1 MQLGNVTKRSK
12 TETKRT
18 YDDACGLAHALD
30 LVGERWAML
39 ILRELAYGGRRFSG
53 LRKDL
58 PGISAN
64 VLTQRLAELEE
75 RGLVRK
81 SRLPPP
87 ASVQV
92 YEATDWALE
101 VTPLI
106 GRLGKW
112 AARSPRHDPTL
123 PLSHASI
130 MMSMQVMI
138 DPERAGD
145 LSGRFGFRFGEV
157 SYVAELSDGEIAVER
172 GPLINCDVRFSG
184 TPEEVAGVIY
194 GGAPL
199 DTLHPEGDLELAG
212 RYVAIFPLPEKAA

>member
-1 MQLGNVTKRSK
+1 M
-12 TETKRT
+12 KRT

-30 LVGERWAML
+30 LLGERWAML
-39 ILRELAYGGRRFSG
+39 ILRELAYGGRRFSDLKG
-53 LRKDL
+53 DL

-64 VLTQRLAELEE
+64 VLAQRLAELEE
-75 RGLVRK
+75 RGLIRK

-101 VTPLI
+101 AAPLI

-123 PLSHASI
+123 PLSHVSI
-130 MMSMQVMI
+130 MMSMQTMI
-138 DPERAGD
+138 DPGLAQG
-145 LSGRFGFRFGEV
+145 LGGRFGFRFGEV
-157 SYVAELSDGEIAVER
+157 SYVAELRAGEIAVER
-172 GPLINCDVRFSG
+172 GPMINCEVRFSG
-184 TPEEVAGVIY
+184 TPEGVAAVIY

-199 DTLHPEGDLELAG
+199 DTLHVDGDLDLAR
-212 RYVAIFPLPEKAA
+212 RYVTIFPLPDKVA